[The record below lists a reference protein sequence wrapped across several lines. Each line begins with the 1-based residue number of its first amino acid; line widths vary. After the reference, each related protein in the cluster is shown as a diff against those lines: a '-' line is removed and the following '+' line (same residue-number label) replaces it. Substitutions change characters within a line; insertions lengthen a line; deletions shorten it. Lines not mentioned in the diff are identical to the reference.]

1 VATLAPIVVRPR
13 QASYD
18 VVIVGGAI
26 IGSSVAWW
34 LSRDPGFGGR
44 ILVVERDPSYEHAS
58 TTGTASCIRHQY
70 SNPVN
75 VRIGLF
81 GSEFI
86 RNFRSFAGEDA
97 PEVRLIEHGYIYLSN
112 GAYDATHRENQATQA
127 ALGAATRILDPD
139 EIRAEFP
146 FYNLDGITL
155 GSWNPV
161 GEGWFDGATM
171 FETFRRQA
179 RERGV
184 EYVTNEAVGMTV
196 DGGHVTDVH
205 LRTGER
211 VRCGNVVN
219 ASGPRAA
226 LTARMAGLHLPVEPR
241 KRCLFVFDAQEP
253 LEKTLPLTITPE
265 GVHVRSERQYYLCGT
280 TPDPDL
286 AVDYGDFD
294 CVYEEFDE
302 GCWPI
307 LARYIPAFEAIKM
320 IRGWACHYAYNTL
333 DQNAVVGPHPDVR
346 NFLFCNGFSGHGLQQ
361 SPAMGRGVAEL
372 VLHGGYRTLD
382 LSELGYGRVAEG
394 RPFLEKAVI

>member
-1 VATLAPIVVRPR
+1 MPTPAPITNTPR
-13 QASYD
+13 HDSYD

-26 IGSSVAWW
+26 MGSSAAWW
-34 LSRDPGFGGR
+34 LSRDPDFRGR
-44 ILVVERDPSYEHAS
+44 ILVVERDPTYEHAS

-75 VRIGLF
+75 VRIGMF

-86 RNFRSFAGEDA
+86 RNFRSYAGEDA
-97 PEVRLIEHGYIYLSN
+97 PAVRLIEHGYIYLSN
-112 GAYDATHRENQATQA
+112 GAYDETHRENQRTQA
-127 ALGAATRILDPD
+127 ALGAATRIMTPD

-171 FETFRRQA
+171 FETFRAQA

-184 EYVTNEAVGMTV
+184 EYVTNEVVGI
-196 DGGHVTDVH
+196 DVRAGRVESVR
-205 LRTGER
+205 LKTGET
-211 VRCGNVVN
+211 VACGTVVN

-226 LTARMAGLHLPVEPR
+226 LTARMAGLDVPVEPR
-241 KRCLFVFDAQEP
+241 KRCLFVFDAQTP
-253 LEKTLPLTITPE
+253 LGQTLPLTITPE

-280 TPDPDL
+280 TPESDL
-286 AVDYGDFD
+286 APRYDDFD
-294 CVYEEFDE
+294 CVYDEFEE

-307 LARYIPAFEAIKM
+307 MARYIPAFEAVKM

-333 DQNAVVGPHPDVR
+333 DQNAIVGPHPEVT

-361 SPAMGRGVAEL
+361 SPAMGRGIAEL
-372 VLHGGYRTLD
+372 ILHGGYRTLD
-382 LSELGYGRVAEG
+382 MRELGYQRILEG